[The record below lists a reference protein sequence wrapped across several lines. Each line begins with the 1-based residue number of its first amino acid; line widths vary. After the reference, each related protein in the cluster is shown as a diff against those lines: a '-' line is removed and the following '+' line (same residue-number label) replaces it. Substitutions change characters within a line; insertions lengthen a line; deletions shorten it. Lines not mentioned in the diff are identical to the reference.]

1 MYDLSELEELRK
13 LTPPGQYCVPVETE
27 KSCKVLV
34 VGDVKKS
41 VTKDWFA
48 IFPDP
53 SEQPAYEKALIDIV
67 EKRLG
72 L

>member
-1 MYDLSELEELRK
+1 MYDISELEELRK
-13 LTPPGQYCVPVETE
+13 IAPAGQYCIPADNEVR
-27 KSCKVLV
+27 CRVLV
-34 VGDVKKS
+34 IGDVKKS

-53 SEQPAYEKALIDIV
+53 SEQAAYEKVLIDIV
-67 EKRLG
+67 ETRLG